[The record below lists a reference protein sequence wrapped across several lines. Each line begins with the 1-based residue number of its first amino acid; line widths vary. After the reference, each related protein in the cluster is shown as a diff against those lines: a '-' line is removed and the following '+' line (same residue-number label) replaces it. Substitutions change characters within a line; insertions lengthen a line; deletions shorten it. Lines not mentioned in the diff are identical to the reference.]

1 MRLRLTLLYGGLFLA
16 SGAALL
22 VLTYELVQRVFLKI
36 SVTGGAGV
44 GQDPSGVER
53 LPPSAASLPLQQ
65 QATTLHDFVLGSVT
79 ALAAMALV
87 AIVLGWMMAGR
98 VLMPLRTMTAATR
111 RISEDNLHE
120 RLALTGPGDELKDL
134 GDTIDGL
141 LARLEGAF
149 DAQRRFVANASH
161 ELRTPLTVEQVMLE
175 TALADPDATAESLRT
190 TCEELL
196 ATSRQQGQIIQ
207 ALLTLARSQRGLEHR
222 EHFDLARTAEEVLSQ
237 RAGQAERCGLRV
249 TASLAPAIT
258 VGDPQLAELLVVNLV
273 DNALRHNV
281 GKGWIEVTTGMR
293 NGQCVVRVAN
303 SGPVIPPDGLDRLFQ
318 PFQRGGQER
327 TARSG
332 DGGLG
337 LGLSIVDA
345 IAAAHGA
352 VITGRA
358 QPAGGLDVEVAFPA
372 SRAGLASR
380 RA

>member
-1 MRLRLTLLYGGLFLA
+1 MRLRLTMLYGGLFLA

-22 VLTYELVQRVFLKI
+22 VLTYELMQRVYLNS
-36 SVTGGAGV
+36 SVTSGPAAGN
-44 GQDPSGVER
+44 DSSGIER
-53 LPPSAASLPLQQ
+53 LPPSAVSMPVHQ
-65 QATTLHDFVLGSVT
+65 QATTLHDLMLGSVT

-87 AIVLGWMMAGR
+87 AILLGWMMAGR
-98 VLMPLRTMTAATR
+98 VLMPLRTMTAAAR
-111 RISEDNLHE
+111 RISEDNLHQ
-120 RLALTGPGDELKDL
+120 RLALPGPGDELKDL

-141 LARLEGAF
+141 LARLEDAF

-161 ELRTPLTVEQVMLE
+161 ELRTPLTVERVMLE

-196 ATSRQQGQIIQ
+196 ATSHQQEQIIR
-207 ALLTLARSQRGLEHR
+207 ALLTLARSQRGLEHY
-222 EHFDLARTAEEVLSQ
+222 EHLDLALTAQGVLSQ
-237 RAGQAERCGLRV
+237 RAGQAEQRGLRV

-258 VGDPQLAELLVVNLV
+258 LGDPQLAELLVSNLV

-281 GKGWIEVTTGMR
+281 TNGCIEVTTGMR

-318 PFQRGGQER
+318 PFRRGGQER

-332 DGGLG
+332 DDGLG

-358 QPAGGLDVEVAFPA
+358 QPAGGLDVEVAFPPRRAEVA
-372 SRAGLASR
+372 SRQP
-380 RA
+380 

>member
-1 MRLRLTLLYGGLFLA
+1 M
-16 SGAALL
+16 
-22 VLTYELVQRVFLKI
+22 QRVYLKT
-36 SVTGGAGV
+36 SVTSGPGIGK
-44 GQDPSGVER
+44 DPPGIRR
-53 LPPSAASLPLQQ
+53 LPPSAVNVPLQQ
-65 QATTLHDFVLGSVT
+65 QATTLHDLMLGSVT

-120 RLALTGPGDELKDL
+120 RLELPGPGDELKDL

-149 DAQRRFVANASH
+149 EAQRRFVANASH
-161 ELRTPLTVEQVMLE
+161 ELRTPLTVERVMLE

-196 ATSRQQGQIIQ
+196 GTSRQQEQIIR
-207 ALLTLARSQRGLEHR
+207 ALLTLARSQRGLDHR
-222 EHFDLARTAEEVLSQ
+222 EHFDLALTAQGVLSA
-237 RAGQAERCGLRV
+237 RVGQAECRGLRV
-249 TASLAPAIT
+249 TASLASAIT
-258 VGDPQLAELLVVNLV
+258 VGDPQLAGLLVVNLV

-281 GKGWIEVTTGMR
+281 VDGWINVATGMR
-293 NGQCVVRVAN
+293 DGQCVVRVAN

-332 DGGLG
+332 DDGLG

-352 VITGRA
+352 VITGRV
-358 QPAGGLDVEVAFPA
+358 QPAGGLDVEVAFP
-372 SRAGLASR
+372 G
-380 RA
+380 